1 MYAQRG
7 VVIRM
12 GQYNKKLQ
20 EIFKNML
27 NKSGKDKILIIILTG
42 VLLLIISLPTKKTTE
57 TKQVNTESTEN
68 TDSGYEEYMEEKLEN
83 ILSQVDG
90 VGKVEVI
97 ISFKNTG
104 EKVIA
109 KDEKYSSENIQETDS
124 SGGVRTTNQG
134 SSEITN
140 IYHDTEQ
147 GSEPFVKNENMPEVE
162 GVIIVAQGGG
172 DGTIATNITSA
183 VESLLG
189 VPVHKVKVLKM
200 S

>member
-7 VVIRM
+7 MVIRM

>member
-1 MYAQRG
+1 
-7 VVIRM
+7 M
-12 GQYNKKLQ
+12 GQYNKKLH

-42 VLLLIISLPTKKTTE
+42 VLLLIISFPTGKTTE
-57 TKQVNTESTEN
+57 TKQVTTESTEN
-68 TDSGYEEYMEEKLEN
+68 TDSGYEEYLEEKLEN

-90 VGKVEVI
+90 VGKVKVI

-124 SGGVRTTNQG
+124 SGGVRTTNQS